1 MQKSDRKSGI
11 DHSGASKKDVTNGPC
26 SQGLGIVNH
35 RFTGNWHILKTTVK
49 SPARVKEIWEPYGE
63 LDGVN

>member
-1 MQKSDRKSGI
+1 MQQSDRKSGT
-11 DHSGASKKDVTNGPC
+11 DHSGASKKDVTNGSC
-26 SQGLGIVNH
+26 SEGLGIVNH
-35 RFTGNWHILKTTVK
+35 RFTGNWHILKTAVK